1 MCRKAHPVL
10 PLASIEQRDDGMSA
24 RETFYCAVAACA
36 ALIGMA
42 PLAAET
48 ASPPQRTIS
57 LEVYGS
63 DPCPVGEG
71 DEIVVCARKPE
82 SERYR
87 IPKPLRERKSRR
99 PDELSWGARVADLE
113 EANRPSMPG
122 SCSVE
127 GSGGQTGCYQQMLRR
142 WFAERRMN
150 GNR

>member
-1 MCRKAHPVL
+1 M
-10 PLASIEQRDDGMSA
+10 GA
-24 RETFYCAVAACA
+24 RETLNCAIAAF
-36 ALIGMA
+36 ALIGTNSV
-42 PLAAET
+42 AAET
-48 ASPPQRTIS
+48 ASPPQRMIT

-87 IPKPLRERKSRR
+87 IPKPLREDTDRR
-99 PDELSWGARVADLE
+99 PAEISWGARVADLE

-122 SCSVE
+122 SCSVV
-127 GSGGQTGCYQQMLRR
+127 GSGGQTGCFQQMLRQ

-150 GNR
+150 GSR